1 MKRHPKKR
9 NKMKQHPTA
18 QYPTEAHT
26 NIFSQLTE
34 HAKQI
39 EQHWTTIFQGICDA
53 SEDHPHLDI
62 NHFNTLND
70 KFTAALDRL
79 HSDLQSPTL
88 ILATTGTTSSGKST
102 IVNLLC
108 GADLMPRMAQ
118 EMSAGVV
125 YIHHSPDGKN
135 HLKVHKTE
143 GACWECREW
152 CDLSD
157 AEIRDTLT
165 KVMDRYNKN
174 KNKGINQLA
183 PPEIELTYPLACFN
197 NPELLALSSL
207 PKTTQFKLM
216 DLPGLR
222 NVQDSTNS
230 GVIEKC
236 KDALCLVAYNM
247 EETDETRR
255 LELVD
260 QVLGQVKTMG
270 GSPARMLFVLNR
282 IDVFRKDREWERYQ
296 NEHVTKTKSEISNI
310 LNKRLSEHSDIAGNL
325 TYSLL
330 SSLPALHAQ
339 RIKTGVNDRIYAA
352 DELDSHFN
360 SLISEDILSDLPRR
374 TSAWNDND
382 FNRVSDA
389 VWKNSYGAEFFTTLD
404 KHIQAHF
411 PTLVI
416 PSIVQR
422 FDKEASHAV
431 GEVIATCYAQ
441 INSSEEKYKEA
452 CAALIRQNA
461 ELRQFFD
468 QSKQILLE
476 PFNQLI
482 EGLKKKDLKILLEI
496 VAEDLAET
504 EVFQGITFDKL
515 SPLASWRT
523 ELRDNSIGI
532 LQGVKQS
539 LDSGRRNFSNTQADK
554 LSEREQQLLSMACDY
569 YGMAIKTNDE
579 SRFDEQL
586 ENFLS
591 QISEVI
597 FKSLGNQ
604 VNQENTRIRATVELI
619 MKYYLDYLQDGI
631 KDIAPEWSL
640 AIGHYVLNGVDMPEI
655 NLSSLEA
662 EVETRF
668 KTEYETKYR
677 NKTRPVRKWYS
688 LFLYQHEES
697 YQEAYS
703 QEYQVAYKCLPDSE
717 SIYLNSKEQLSQA
730 LDLLVE
736 PFYNM
741 IHNYINELTETVVK
755 EQNRVLLDF
764 NTKLEQARQGHQNNH
779 EKVVADWQPLYDQAQ
794 QFKDELSQLTDTR
807 NYL

>member
-1 MKRHPKKR
+1 
-9 NKMKQHPTA
+9 MKQHSTA
-18 QYPTEAHT
+18 QHN
-26 NIFSQLTE
+26 NIFSDLAE
-34 HAKQI
+34 LAKQI
-39 EQHWTTIFQGICDA
+39 EQHWTTIFQGIFDA
-53 SEDHPHLDI
+53 SVDYPHLDGE
-62 NHFNTLND
+62 HFNALNV

-125 YIHHSPDGKN
+125 YIHHSPDNKN
-135 HLKVHKTE
+135 HLKVHDTE
-143 GACWECREW
+143 GAKWECGEW
-152 CDLSD
+152 HDLSD
-157 AEIRDTLT
+157 AEIRDKLT
-165 KVMDRYNKN
+165 KVMDEFNKS
-174 KNKGINQLA
+174 KGINQPA
-183 PPEIELTYPLACFN
+183 TPHIELTYPLACFN
-197 NPELLALSSL
+197 NPDLLALSSL
-207 PKTTQFKLM
+207 PKSTQFKLM

-222 NVQDSTNS
+222 NAQDSTNTK
-230 GVIEKC
+230 VIENC

-247 EETDETRR
+247 EETDEMRR

-260 QVLGQVKTMG
+260 QVLGQVKNMG

-296 NEHVTKTKSEISNI
+296 SEHVTKTKSEISKI
-310 LNKRLSEHSDIAGNL
+310 LNKRLSEHSDISGNL

-360 SLISEDILSDLPRR
+360 SLISEDILLDLPRR
-374 TSAWNDND
+374 TSVWNDHH
-382 FNRVSDA
+382 FHRVSDA

-404 KHIQAHF
+404 HHIQAHF

-431 GEVIATCYAQ
+431 GEIMRTCYSQ
-441 INSSEEKYKEA
+441 LNSSKEKYGEA
-452 CAALIRQNA
+452 CSALMRQNA
-461 ELRQFFD
+461 ELRQFLD

-476 PFNQLI
+476 PFSQLI
-482 EGLKKKDLKILLEI
+482 EGLKKNDIDLTLLLAI

-504 EVFQGITFDKL
+504 EVFQGITADKL

-523 ELRDNSIGI
+523 ELRENSIGI

-539 LDSGRRNFSNTQADK
+539 LDSGRRNFSNTQADR
-554 LSEREQQLLSMACDY
+554 LSEREQQLLSMACEY
-569 YGMAIKTNDE
+569 YGMARKTNDE

-604 VNQENTRIRATVELI
+604 VNQENMRIRDTVELI

-631 KDIAPEWSL
+631 KDIAPEWNL
-640 AIGHYVLNGVDMPEI
+640 EIGLYVLNEIKMPEI

-662 EVETRF
+662 EVETQY
-668 KTEYETKYR
+668 KTEYRTEYR
-677 NKTRPVRKWYS
+677 NKTRTVRRWYS
-688 LFLYQHEES
+688 LWLIPESES
-697 YQEAYS
+697 YKEAYS
-703 QEYQVAYKCLPDSE
+703 QEYEVSYRCLPNSDSV
-717 SIYLNSKEQLSQA
+717 YQNSKEQLSQE

-741 IHNYINELTETVVK
+741 IHDYINELTETVIK

-779 EKVVADWQPLYDQAQ
+779 EKVVADWQPLYDQAK
-794 QFKDELSQLTDTR
+794 QFKEELSQFTDTR